1 MGLVRGVGQERRNN
15 VRLLSYNIRRGG
27 AGREAALASVIC
39 TVNPDVVVLE
49 EATRPDVVERL
60 ARDTGMR
67 HWSSKAGKSLAFMSR
82 DSVSSFAAHRPPI
95 SRHAFLE
102 IVPATTSWRVF
113 GVHLSA
119 VHAAWTERRRL
130 FELRALLRTV
140 AAHQAGPHILIGDFN
155 TVAPG
160 DIFDVRRLPRRLRA
174 LVWLSGGH
182 IRWRTIATVLAAG
195 YVDSFRQLHPDDL
208 GYTLPTPDPHVR
220 LDYAF
225 VPGAFVRHVRSCEIV
240 RTPDVAS
247 ASDHF
252 PLLVDVEEP

>member
-1 MGLVRGVGQERRNN
+1 VTLRI
-15 VRLLSYNIRRGG
+15 LSYNIRRGG
-27 AGREAALASVIC
+27 AGREQPLAAVIRSVNADI
-39 TVNPDVVVLE
+39 VVLE
-49 EATRPDVVERL
+49 EATRPAVVERL
-60 ARDTGMR
+60 ARDTGMVEWVSR
-67 HWSSKAGKSLAFMSR
+67 EGKSLAFMSR
-82 DSVSSFAAHRPPI
+82 QPVASFAARQPAI

-102 IVPATTSWRVF
+102 IVPSTASWRVF

-130 FELRALLRTV
+130 FELRALLRAV
-140 AAHQAGPHILIGDFN
+140 ATSGKGPHVLIGDFN

-160 DIFDVRRLPRRLRA
+160 EIFDVRKLPRRLRA

-182 IRWRTIATVLAAG
+182 IRWRTIATVLGEG
-195 YVDSFRQLHPDDL
+195 YVDSFRRLHPTDV

-225 VPGAFVRHVRSCEIV
+225 VPGAFAQHVRSCEIV
-240 RTPDVAS
+240 RTPDVAE

-252 PLLVDVEEP
+252 PLLIELDGP

>member
-1 MGLVRGVGQERRNN
+1 VTLRI
-15 VRLLSYNIRRGG
+15 LSYNIRRGG
-27 AGREAALASVIC
+27 AGREQPLAAVIRSVNADI
-39 TVNPDVVVLE
+39 VVLE
-49 EATRPDVVERL
+49 EATRPAVVERL
-60 ARDTGMR
+60 ARDTGMHEWVSR
-67 HWSSKAGKSLAFMSR
+67 EGKSLAFMSR
-82 DSVSSFAAHRPPI
+82 HPVVRYAARQPAI

-102 IVPATTSWRVF
+102 IVPSTASWRVF

-130 FELRALLRTV
+130 LELRALLRSV
-140 AAHQAGPHILIGDFN
+140 AASGQGPHVLIGDFN

-160 DIFDVRRLPRRLRA
+160 EIFDVRKLPRRLRA

-182 IRWRTIATVLAAG
+182 IRWRTIATVLGEG
-195 YVDSFRQLHPDDL
+195 YVDSFRRLHPTDV

-225 VPGAFVRHVRSCEIV
+225 VPGAFAQHVRSCEIV
-240 RTPDVAS
+240 RTPDVAE

-252 PLLVDVEEP
+252 PLLIELDGP

>member
-1 MGLVRGVGQERRNN
+1 MRI
-15 VRLLSYNIRRGG
+15 LSYNIRRGG
-27 AGREAALASVIC
+27 VGREVALASVIC
-39 TVNPDVVVLE
+39 AVHTDIVVLE
-49 EATRPDVVERL
+49 EAIRPDVVERL
-60 ARDTGMR
+60 ALDTGMR

-82 DSVSSFAAHRPPI
+82 DAVASFAAHRPPI

-102 IVPATTSWRVF
+102 IIPATTTWRVF
-113 GVHLSA
+113 AVHLSA
-119 VHAAWTERRRL
+119 VHAAWTERRRM
-130 FELRALLRTV
+130 FELRALLRAVGT
-140 AAHQAGPHILIGDFN
+140 HQNGPHILIGDFN

-160 DIFDVRRLPRRLRA
+160 DIFDVSRLPRRLRA

-195 YVDSFRQLHPDDL
+195 YVDSFRQLHPEDL

-225 VPGAFVRHVRSCEIV
+225 VPGAFVQHVRSCEIV
-240 RTPDVAS
+240 KTPDVPS

-252 PLLVDVEEP
+252 PLLVELEEP

>member
-1 MGLVRGVGQERRNN
+1 VRI
-15 VRLLSYNIRRGG
+15 LSYNIRRGG
-27 AGREAALASVIC
+27 AGREAPLASVIR

-60 ARDTGMR
+60 AHETGMG

-82 DSVSSFAAHRPPI
+82 ESVASFSAHRPPI

-102 IVPATTSWRVF
+102 VVPAATSWRVF

-130 FELRALLRTV
+130 FELRALLRTI
-140 AAHQAGPHILIGDFN
+140 ATHQRGPHILIGDFN

-160 DIFDVRRLPRRLRA
+160 DIFDVRRLPTRLRA

-195 YVDSFRQLHPDDL
+195 YIDSFRQLHPGDL

-225 VPGAFVRHVRSCEIV
+225 VPGAFAAHVRSCEIV
-240 RTPDVAS
+240 RTADVAS

-252 PLLVDVEEP
+252 PLLLEVDEP

>member
-1 MGLVRGVGQERRNN
+1 VRI
-15 VRLLSYNIRRGG
+15 LSYNIRRGG
-27 AGREAALASVIC
+27 AGREAPIAAVIR

-60 ARDTGMR
+60 AHDTGMCDWVSR
-67 HWSSKAGKSLAFMSR
+67 AGKSLAFMSR
-82 DSVSSFAAHRPPI
+82 ESVARVAAHRPPI

-102 IVPATTSWRVF
+102 IVPAATSWRVF

-130 FELRALLRTV
+130 FELRALLRAV
-140 AAHQAGPHILIGDFN
+140 ATHQPGPHILIGDFN

-160 DIFDVRRLPRRLRA
+160 DIFDVRKLPTRLRA

-182 IRWRTIATVLAAG
+182 VRWRTIATVLSAG
-195 YVDSFRQLHPDDL
+195 YVDSFRQLHPKDV
-208 GYTLPTPDPHVR
+208 GFTLPTPDPHVR

-225 VPGAFVRHVRSCEIV
+225 VPGAFAQHVRACEIV
-240 RTPDVAS
+240 KAPDVAQ

-252 PLLVDVEEP
+252 PLLLEVDHP

>member
-1 MGLVRGVGQERRNN
+1 MTLRI
-15 VRLLSYNIRRGG
+15 LSYNIRRGG
-27 AGREAALASVIC
+27 AGRELPLAAVIRS
-39 TVNPDVVVLE
+39 VNPDIVVFE
-49 EATRPDVVERL
+49 EATKPDVVERL
-60 ARDTGMR
+60 AAETGMNQ
-67 HWSSKAGKSLAFMSR
+67 WSARAGKSLAFMSR
-82 DSVSSFAAHRPPI
+82 DPVTTFAARQPAI

-102 IVPATTSWRVF
+102 IVPSTTSWRVF

-130 FELRALLRTV
+130 FELRALLRSV
-140 AAHQAGPHILIGDFN
+140 AASGKGPHVLIGDFN

-160 DIFDVRRLPRRLRA
+160 DIFDPRKLPHRLRA

-182 IRWRTIATVLAAG
+182 IRWRTIATVLAEG
-195 YVDSFRQLHPDDL
+195 YVDSFRQLHPDEV

-225 VPGAFVRHVRSCEIV
+225 VPGAFAQQVRSCEIV
-240 RTPDVAS
+240 RTPDVAQ

-252 PLLVDVEEP
+252 PLLLEIGEP

>member
-1 MGLVRGVGQERRNN
+1 MRI
-15 VRLLSYNIRRGG
+15 LSYNIRRGG
-27 AGREAALASVIC
+27 TGREASLASVIR

-60 ARDTGMR
+60 ASDTGMQQ
-67 HWSSKAGKSLAFMSR
+67 WSSKAGKSLAFMSR
-82 DSVSSFAAHRPPI
+82 HSIVSYAAHRPAI

-102 IVPATTSWRVF
+102 IVPAATSWRVF

-130 FELRALLRTV
+130 FELRALLRAV
-140 AAHQAGPHILIGDFN
+140 ATHQAGPHILIGDFN

-160 DIFDVRRLPRRLRA
+160 EIFDVWRLPRRLRA

-195 YVDSFRQLHPDDL
+195 YVDSFRQLHPHDL

-225 VPGAFVRHVRSCEIV
+225 VPGAFVQHVRSCEIV

-247 ASDHF
+247 ASDHL
-252 PLLVDVEEP
+252 PLLLEVNEP

>member
-1 MGLVRGVGQERRNN
+1 MTLRI
-15 VRLLSYNIRRGG
+15 LSYNIRRGG
-27 AGREAALASVIC
+27 AGREEPLAAVIRS
-39 TVNPDVVVLE
+39 VNPDIVVLE

-60 ARDTGMR
+60 ARETGMDE
-67 HWSSKAGKSLAFMSR
+67 WSARAGKSLAFMSR
-82 DSVSSFAAHRPPI
+82 HPVATFAARQPVI

-102 IVPATTSWRVF
+102 IVPSTAGWRVF

-130 FELRALLRTV
+130 FELRALLRAV
-140 AAHQAGPHILIGDFN
+140 AASGKGPHVLIGDFN

-160 DIFDVRRLPRRLRA
+160 EIFDPRRLPRRLRA

-195 YVDSFRQLHPDDL
+195 YVDSFRQLHPNDV

-225 VPGAFVRHVRSCEIV
+225 VPGAFAQHVRSCEIV
-240 RTPDVAS
+240 RTPEVAQ

-252 PLLVDVEEP
+252 PLLVELDVP

>member
-1 MGLVRGVGQERRNN
+1 VRI
-15 VRLLSYNIRRGG
+15 LSYNIRRGG
-27 AGREAALASVIC
+27 AGREAPLASVIRA
-39 TVNPDVVVLE
+39 VNPDVVVLE

-60 ARDTGMR
+60 AHDTGMG
-67 HWSSKAGKSLAFMSR
+67 HWSSKSGKSLAFMSR
-82 DSVSSFAAHRPPI
+82 QSVASFAAYRPPI

-102 IVPATTSWRVF
+102 ILPSTTSWRVF

-130 FELRALLRTV
+130 FELRALLRAV
-140 AAHQAGPHILIGDFN
+140 AAHQSGPHILIGDFN

-160 DIFDVRRLPRRLRA
+160 DIFDARRLPRRLRA

-182 IRWRTIATVLAAG
+182 IRWRTIATVLASG
-195 YVDSFRQLHPDDL
+195 YVDSFRQLHPHDL

-225 VPGAFVRHVRSCEIV
+225 VPGAFAHHVRSCEIV
-240 RTPDVAS
+240 KTPDVES

-252 PLLVDVEEP
+252 PLLLEVNEP

>member
-1 MGLVRGVGQERRNN
+1 MTLRI
-15 VRLLSYNIRRGG
+15 LSYNIRRGG
-27 AGREAALASVIC
+27 AGREQPLAAVIRS
-39 TVNPDVVVLE
+39 VNPDIVVFE
-49 EATRPDVVERL
+49 EATRPDVIERL
-60 ARDTGMR
+60 AVETGMNQ
-67 HWSSKAGKSLAFMSR
+67 WSARAGKSLAFMSR
-82 DSVSSFAAHRPPI
+82 DPVTRFAARQPAI

-102 IVPATTSWRVF
+102 IVPSTTSWRVF

-130 FELRALLRTV
+130 FELRALLRSV
-140 AAHQAGPHILIGDFN
+140 AASGKGPHVLIGDFN

-160 DIFDVRRLPRRLRA
+160 DIFDPRKLPHRLRA

-182 IRWRTIATVLAAG
+182 VRWRTIATVLAEG
-195 YVDSFRQLHPDDL
+195 YIDSFRQLHPDEV

-225 VPGAFVRHVRSCEIV
+225 VPGAFARQVRSCEIV
-240 RTPDVAS
+240 RTPDVAQ

-252 PLLVDVEEP
+252 PLLLEIGEP

>member
-1 MGLVRGVGQERRNN
+1 MTFRI
-15 VRLLSYNIRRGG
+15 LSYNIRRGG
-27 AGREAALASVIC
+27 AGREPAIAAVIRSVA
-39 TVNPDVVVLE
+39 PDIVVLE

-60 ARDTGMR
+60 ASETGMEQ
-67 HWSSKAGKSLAFMSR
+67 WSARAGKSLAFLSR
-82 DSVSSFAAHRPPI
+82 EPVAFFAARRPAI

-102 IVPATTSWRVF
+102 IVPSTTSWRVF

-119 VHAAWTERRRL
+119 VHAAWTERRRQL
-130 FELRALLRTV
+130 ELRALLRAV
-140 AAHQAGPHILIGDFN
+140 AAHEKGPHVLIGDFN

-160 DIFDVRRLPRRLRA
+160 DIFDVRRLPGRLRA

-182 IRWRTIATVLAAG
+182 IRWRTIATVLSAG
-195 YVDSFRQLHPDDL
+195 YVDSFRQLHPGDV

-225 VPGAFVRHVRSCEIV
+225 VPGAFAQHVRACEIV
-240 RTPDVAS
+240 KTADVAK

-252 PLLVDVEEP
+252 PLLLEVDGA

>member
-1 MGLVRGVGQERRNN
+1 VTLRI
-15 VRLLSYNIRRGG
+15 LSYNIRRGG
-27 AGREAALASVIC
+27 AGREQPLAAVIRS
-39 TVNPDVVVLE
+39 VNPDIVVFE
-49 EATRPDVVERL
+49 EATRPDVIERL
-60 ARDTGMR
+60 AVETGMNQ
-67 HWSSKAGKSLAFMSR
+67 WSARAGKSLAFMSR
-82 DSVSSFAAHRPPI
+82 DRVTRFAARQPAI

-102 IVPATTSWRVF
+102 IVPSTTSWRVF

-130 FELRALLRTV
+130 FELRALLRSV
-140 AAHQAGPHILIGDFN
+140 AASGKGPHVLIGDFN

-160 DIFDVRRLPRRLRA
+160 DIFDPRKLPHRLRA

-182 IRWRTIATVLAAG
+182 VRWRTIATVLAEG
-195 YVDSFRQLHPDDL
+195 YIDSFRQLHPDEV

-225 VPGAFVRHVRSCEIV
+225 VPGAFARQVRSCEIV
-240 RTPDVAS
+240 RTPDVAQ

-252 PLLVDVEEP
+252 PLLLEIGEP

>member
-1 MGLVRGVGQERRNN
+1 MTLRI
-15 VRLLSYNIRRGG
+15 LSYNIRRGG
-27 AGREAALASVIC
+27 AGREQPLAAVIRS
-39 TVNPDVVVLE
+39 VNPDIVVFE
-49 EATRPDVVERL
+49 EATKPDVVERL
-60 ARDTGMR
+60 AAETGMNQ
-67 HWSSKAGKSLAFMSR
+67 WSARAGKSLAFMSR
-82 DSVSSFAAHRPPI
+82 DPVTTFAARQPAI

-102 IVPATTSWRVF
+102 IVPSTTSWRVF

-130 FELRALLRTV
+130 FELRALLRSV
-140 AAHQAGPHILIGDFN
+140 AASGKGPHVLIGDFN

-160 DIFDVRRLPRRLRA
+160 DIFDPRKLPHRLRA

-182 IRWRTIATVLAAG
+182 IRWRTIATVLAEG
-195 YVDSFRQLHPDDL
+195 YIDSFRQLHPDEV

-225 VPGAFVRHVRSCEIV
+225 VPGAFAQQVRSCEIV
-240 RTPDVAS
+240 RTPDVAQ

-252 PLLVDVEEP
+252 PLLLEIGEP

>member
-1 MGLVRGVGQERRNN
+1 VRI
-15 VRLLSYNIRRGG
+15 LSYNIRRGG
-27 AGREAALASVIC
+27 VGRERPLASVIC
-39 TVNPDVVVLE
+39 AVNPDVVVLE

-60 ARDTGMR
+60 AGETGMR
-67 HWSSKAGKSLAFMSR
+67 QWASRAGKSLAFMSR
-82 DSVSSFAAHRPPI
+82 DAVASFAAHRPTI

-130 FELRALLRTV
+130 FELRALLRAI
-140 AAHQAGPHILIGDFN
+140 AAHQQGPHILIGDFN

-160 DIFDVRRLPRRLRA
+160 EMFDVTRLPRRLRA
-174 LVWLSGGH
+174 LVWLSGGR

-195 YVDSFRQLHPDDL
+195 YVDSFRQLHPRDL
-208 GYTLPTPDPHVR
+208 GYTLPTPEPHVR

-225 VPGAFVRHVRSCEIV
+225 VPGAFARHVRACEIV
-240 RTPDVAS
+240 RTPDVTS

-252 PLLVDVEEP
+252 PLLLEVEEP

>member
-1 MGLVRGVGQERRNN
+1 VTLRI
-15 VRLLSYNIRRGG
+15 LSYNIRRGG
-27 AGREAALASVIC
+27 AGREAPLAAVIRSV
-39 TVNPDVVVLE
+39 NADVVVLE
-49 EATRPDVVERL
+49 EATRPAVVERL
-60 ARDTGMR
+60 ARETGMHDWVSR
-67 HWSSKAGKSLAFMSR
+67 EGKSLAFMSR
-82 DSVSSFAAHRPPI
+82 QPVARFAARQPAI

-102 IVPATTSWRVF
+102 IVPSTASWRVF

-130 FELRALLRTV
+130 FELRALLRAV
-140 AAHQAGPHILIGDFN
+140 AASGTGPHVLIGDFN

-160 DIFDVRRLPRRLRA
+160 DIFDVRKLPRRLRA

-182 IRWRTIATVLAAG
+182 IRWRTIATVLSEG
-195 YVDSFRQLHPDDL
+195 YVDSFRQLHPTDV

-225 VPGAFVRHVRSCEIV
+225 VPGAFAQHVRSCEIV
-240 RTPDVAS
+240 RTPDVAE

-252 PLLVDVEEP
+252 PLLIELGGP

>member
-1 MGLVRGVGQERRNN
+1 MRI
-15 VRLLSYNIRRGG
+15 LSYNIRRGG
-27 AGREAALASVIC
+27 AGREAPLASVIR
-39 TVNPDVVVLE
+39 TVSPDVVVLE

-60 ARDTGMR
+60 AHATGMR
-67 HWSSKAGKSLAFMSR
+67 HWASKAGKSLAFMSR
-82 DSVSSFAAHRPPI
+82 DSVASFAAHRPPI

-130 FELRALLRTV
+130 FELRALLRAV
-140 AAHQAGPHILIGDFN
+140 ATHQAGPHILIGDFN

-160 DIFDVRRLPRRLRA
+160 DIFDVRRLPTRLRT

-225 VPGAFVRHVRSCEIV
+225 VPGAFARHVRSCEIV
-240 RTPDVAS
+240 KTPDGAS

-252 PLLVDVEEP
+252 PLLLDVAEP

>member
-1 MGLVRGVGQERRNN
+1 MTLRI
-15 VRLLSYNIRRGG
+15 LSYNIRRGG
-27 AGREAALASVIC
+27 AGREQPLAAVIRS
-39 TVNPDVVVLE
+39 VNPDIVVFE

-60 ARDTGMR
+60 AVETGMNQ
-67 HWSSKAGKSLAFMSR
+67 WSARAGKSLAFMSR
-82 DSVSSFAAHRPPI
+82 HPVTTFAARQPAI

-102 IVPATTSWRVF
+102 IVPSTTSWRVF

-130 FELRALLRTV
+130 FELRALLRSV
-140 AAHQAGPHILIGDFN
+140 AASGKGPHVLIGDFN

-160 DIFDVRRLPRRLRA
+160 DIFDPRKLPHRLRA

-182 IRWRTIATVLAAG
+182 IRWRTIATVLAEG
-195 YVDSFRQLHPDDL
+195 YIDSFRQLHPDEV

-225 VPGAFVRHVRSCEIV
+225 VPGAFAQQVRSCEIV
-240 RTPDVAS
+240 RTPDVAQ

-252 PLLVDVEEP
+252 PLLLEIGDP

>member
-1 MGLVRGVGQERRNN
+1 MTLRI
-15 VRLLSYNIRRGG
+15 LSYNIRRGG
-27 AGREAALASVIC
+27 AGREQPLAAVIRSVNADI
-39 TVNPDVVVLE
+39 VVLE
-49 EATRPDVVERL
+49 EATRPAVVERL
-60 ARDTGMR
+60 ARDTGMQEWVSR
-67 HWSSKAGKSLAFMSR
+67 EGKSLAFMSR
-82 DSVSSFAAHRPPI
+82 HPVARFAARQPAI

-102 IVPATTSWRVF
+102 IVPSTASWRVF

-130 FELRALLRTV
+130 FELRALLRAV
-140 AAHQAGPHILIGDFN
+140 ANSGQGPHVLIGDFN

-160 DIFDVRRLPRRLRA
+160 EIFDVRKLPRRLRA

-182 IRWRTIATVLAAG
+182 IRWRTIATVLGEG
-195 YVDSFRQLHPDDL
+195 YVDSFRRLHPTDV

-225 VPGAFVRHVRSCEIV
+225 VPGAFAQHVRSCEIV
-240 RTPDVAS
+240 RTPDVAE

-252 PLLVDVEEP
+252 PLLIELDGP

>member
-1 MGLVRGVGQERRNN
+1 VTFRI
-15 VRLLSYNIRRGG
+15 LSYNIRHGG
-27 AGREAALASVIC
+27 IGREQPIAAVIASIA
-39 TVNPDVVVLE
+39 PDIVVLE

-60 ARDTGMR
+60 ARDTGMEQ
-67 HWSSKAGKSLAFMSR
+67 WSARAGKSLAFMSR
-82 DSVSSFAAHRPPI
+82 KPVSFFAARRPAI

-102 IVPATTSWRVF
+102 IAPATSSWRVF

-130 FELRALLRTV
+130 LELRALLRAV
-140 AAHQAGPHILIGDFN
+140 AAHENGPHVLIGDFN

-182 IRWRTIATVLAAG
+182 IRWRTIATVLSEG
-195 YVDSFRQLHPDDL
+195 YVDSFRQLHPSEF
-208 GYTLPTPDPHVR
+208 GYTLPAPDPHVR

-225 VPGAFVRHVRSCEIV
+225 VPGAFAQYVRACEIV
-240 RTPDVAS
+240 KTPDVAK
-247 ASDHF
+247 ASDHL
-252 PLLVDVEEP
+252 PLLIELGGP

>member
-1 MGLVRGVGQERRNN
+1 VRI
-15 VRLLSYNIRRGG
+15 LSYNIRRGG
-27 AGREAALASVIC
+27 AGREAPLASVIGA
-39 TVNPDVVVLE
+39 VHPDVVVLE

-67 HWSSKAGKSLAFMSR
+67 HWSAKAGKSLAFMSR
-82 DSVSSFAAHRPPI
+82 DSVASFAAHRAAI

-130 FELRALLRTV
+130 FELRALLRLV
-140 AAHQAGPHILIGDFN
+140 ASHQAGPHIIIGDFN

-160 DIFDVRRLPRRLRA
+160 DIFDVRRLPTRLRA

-208 GYTLPTPDPHVR
+208 GYTLPTPEPHVR

-225 VPGAFVRHVRSCEIV
+225 VPGAFARHVQSCEIV
-240 RTPDVAS
+240 KTPDVAT

-252 PLLVDVEEP
+252 PLLLEVGEP

>member
-1 MGLVRGVGQERRNN
+1 MTLRI
-15 VRLLSYNIRRGG
+15 LSYNIRRGG
-27 AGREAALASVIC
+27 AGREEPLAAVIRSV
-39 TVNPDVVVLE
+39 NADVVVLE
-49 EATRPDVVERL
+49 EATRPAVVERL
-60 ARDTGMR
+60 ARETGMQDWVSR
-67 HWSSKAGKSLAFMSR
+67 EGKSLAFMSR
-82 DSVSSFAAHRPPI
+82 QPVAKFAARQPAI

-102 IVPATTSWRVF
+102 IVPSTASWRVF

-130 FELRALLRTV
+130 FELRALLRAV
-140 AAHQAGPHILIGDFN
+140 AASGKGPHVLIGDFN

-160 DIFDVRRLPRRLRA
+160 DIFDMRKLPRRLRA

-195 YVDSFRQLHPDDL
+195 YVDSFRQLHPNDV

-225 VPGAFVRHVRSCEIV
+225 VPGAFAQHVRSCEIV
-240 RTPDVAS
+240 RTPEVAQ

-252 PLLVDVEEP
+252 PLLVELDVP

>member
-1 MGLVRGVGQERRNN
+1 MRI
-15 VRLLSYNIRRGG
+15 LSYNIRRGG
-27 AGREAALASVIC
+27 AGREAPLGSVIRA
-39 TVNPDVVVLE
+39 VNPDVAVLE

-82 DSVSSFAAHRPPI
+82 DSVASFAAHRPPI

-102 IVPATTSWRVF
+102 IVPASTSWRVF

-119 VHAAWTERRRL
+119 VHAAWTERRRQ
-130 FELRALLRTV
+130 FELRALLRAV
-140 AAHQAGPHILIGDFN
+140 ATHQPGPHILIGDFN

-160 DIFDVRRLPRRLRA
+160 EIFDVARLPTRLRA

-195 YVDSFRQLHPDDL
+195 YVDSFRQLHPEDL
-208 GYTLPTPDPHVR
+208 GYTLPTPNPHVR

-240 RTPDVAS
+240 RTRDVAS

-252 PLLVDVEEP
+252 PLLVEVEEP

>member
-1 MGLVRGVGQERRNN
+1 MTLRI
-15 VRLLSYNIRRGG
+15 LSYNICRGG
-27 AGREAALASVIC
+27 VGRERPIAAVIRK
-39 TVNPDVVVLE
+39 VSPDIVVLE

-60 ARDTGMR
+60 ARDAGMAQWASR
-67 HWSSKAGKSLAFMSR
+67 AGKSLAFMSR
-82 DSVSSFAAHRPPI
+82 TPVRFFAARRPAI

-102 IVPATTSWRVF
+102 ILPSGSSWRVF

-130 FELRALLRTV
+130 LELRALLRAV
-140 AAHQAGPHILIGDFN
+140 SAREQGPHVLIGDFN

-160 DIFDVRRLPRRLRA
+160 DIFDPARLPPRLRA
-174 LVWLSGGH
+174 LVWLSGGR
-182 IRWRTIATVLAAG
+182 IRWRTIATVLSAG

-208 GYTLPTPDPHVR
+208 GYTLPTPEPHVR

-225 VPGAFVRHVRSCEIV
+225 VPGAFAQQVRTCEIV
-240 RTPDVAS
+240 KAPEVAD

-252 PLLVDVEEP
+252 PLLLELDGA

>member
-1 MGLVRGVGQERRNN
+1 MTLRI
-15 VRLLSYNIRRGG
+15 LSYNIRRGG
-27 AGREAALASVIC
+27 AGREEPLAAVIRSV
-39 TVNPDVVVLE
+39 NADVVVLE
-49 EATRPDVVERL
+49 EATRPAVVERL
-60 ARDTGMR
+60 ARETGMQDWVSR
-67 HWSSKAGKSLAFMSR
+67 EGKSLAFMSR
-82 DSVSSFAAHRPPI
+82 QPVAKFAARQPAI

-102 IVPATTSWRVF
+102 IVPSTASWRVF

-130 FELRALLRTV
+130 FELRALLRAV
-140 AAHQAGPHILIGDFN
+140 AASGKGPHVLIGDFN

-160 DIFDVRRLPRRLRA
+160 DIFDMRKLPRRLRA

-182 IRWRTIATVLAAG
+182 IRWRTIATVISEG
-195 YVDSFRQLHPDDL
+195 YVDSFRQLHPTDV

-225 VPGAFVRHVRSCEIV
+225 VPGAFAQHVRSCEIV
-240 RTPDVAS
+240 RTPDVAE

-252 PLLVDVEEP
+252 PLLIELGGP